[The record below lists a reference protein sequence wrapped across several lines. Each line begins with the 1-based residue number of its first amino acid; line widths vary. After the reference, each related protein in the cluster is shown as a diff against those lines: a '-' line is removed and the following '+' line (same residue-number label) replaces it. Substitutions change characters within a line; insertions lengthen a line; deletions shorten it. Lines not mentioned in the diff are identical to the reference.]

1 MLRTLLT
8 AALFTFLISGCTATK
23 TTAKSDEDF
32 KKTLEQ
38 SERNKNK
45 KLDLLADEK
54 LPNEE
59 YIVKDTA
66 IIKNEEQ
73 IKLHPIDYNEVPP
86 NQKAKFRVQVF
97 AGSVVNAQ
105 KNYAKLLT
113 EVPNDEVYMINDKES
128 GLWKVWV
135 GNYATHDEAEK
146 AKAQYLKAGYSD
158 SWVHEMKGVYAPS
171 ENLFWVQ
178 VGALQSENAAQKLK
192 TELES
197 KQKEKVQ
204 IQQADKSWKVWVG
217 GYEDRKQAE
226 DLKKL
231 LQGLGYAQAF
241 IAKQGGK

>member
-1 MLRTLLT
+1 MLKQLL
-8 AALFTFLISGCTATK
+8 AISILTFFFSACQTTQTTTK
-23 TTAKSDEDF
+23 SEDDF

-38 SERNKNK
+38 SQKNKTK

-59 YIVKDTA
+59 YVVKDTA
-66 IIKNEEQ
+66 KIQSEELT
-73 IKLHPIDYNEVPP
+73 KLHPIDYNEVPP

-105 KNYAKLLT
+105 KNYSKLSK
-113 EVPNDEVYMINDKES
+113 EVPNGEVYMINDKES
-128 GLWKVWV
+128 GLWKVWI
-135 GNYATHDEAEK
+135 GNYATHNEAEK
-146 AKAQYLKAGYSD
+146 VKQQYLKAGYPD
-158 SWVHEMKGVYAPS
+158 SWVHEMKGAYAPS

-178 VGALQSENAAQKLK
+178 VGALQNENAAQKLK
-192 TELES
+192 SELES

-226 DLKKL
+226 DLKKK
-231 LQGLGYAQAF
+231 LQGMGYAQAF